1 MVRRGPRPRFGLS
14 QIQEIAKAIILEVG
28 LDGLTMNLLA
38 KRLGT
43 SPSSLYRYYPSKE
56 AILVALQVEAIGEI
70 EDELLSRLAA
80 FDREQSASP
89 DVRTDALKRCLLAF
103 DVYARGGEE
112 GATREGLID
121 AFLSQPKPFLSVIQA
136 QEVNR
141 RLSRVLAL
149 CVRVL
154 DKAVDAGALEAGDN
168 EQRSHLLWASLHGLG
183 QFKKR
188 DRIQPEKLRAQA
200 LKRALYRSVFQGF
213 GASKGDLQK
222 VLE

>member
-1 MVRRGPRPRFGLS
+1 MVKRGPRPKFGLP

-56 AILVALQVEAIGEI
+56 AIMVALQVEAIGEI
-70 EDELLSRLAA
+70 EDELLGRLAA
-80 FDREQSASP
+80 FDQERRASTG
-89 DVRTDALKRCLLAF
+89 VRVDALKRCVLAF
-103 DVYARGGEE
+103 DVYACGGEE

-121 AFLSQPKPFLSVIQA
+121 AFLSQPKPFLSVVQA
-136 QEVNR
+136 QEVNQ

-154 DKAVDAGALEAGDN
+154 DQAVEVGALMPGDN
-168 EQRSHLLWASLHGLG
+168 EQRSHLLWASLHGVG

-188 DRIQPEKLRAQA
+188 DRIQPENLRAHA
-200 LKRALYRSVFQGF
+200 LKRALYLSAFQGF
-213 GASKGDLQK
+213 GAPKEDVQSALG
-222 VLE
+222 